1 MELRS
6 ILILQGFKLLRVITD
21 EDYVMSV
28 AFSPNGLKIAF
39 GSADGTVSIWNANTS
54 KDNSVGIK
62 L

>member
-1 MELRS
+1 MS
-6 ILILQGFKLLRVITD
+6 DFKLLRVITD

-39 GSADGTVSIWNANTS
+39 GSADGTVSIWNANTR